1 MGLVPDRERLMRQVN
16 EAFDAAHIEETARRL
31 KPLLE
36 IDADVFE
43 LLGELG
49 FLAYVTATDVATY
62 RRNLPIPPLHK
73 RVLTLA
79 FRDALLFRRPLKFT
93 ITSKGKSESIQ
104 VTESDRLIDVD
115 LIRID

>member
-1 MGLVPDRERLMRQVN
+1 MQQVN
-16 EAFDAAHIEETARRL
+16 EAFDEAHIEATARRL
-31 KPLLE
+31 RPLLE

-43 LLGELG
+43 LLAELG
-49 FLAYVTATDVATY
+49 FLSYVIDTDIATY

-93 ITSKGKSESIQ
+93 ITSRGKSESIQ
-104 VTESDRLIDVD
+104 VTESDRLIEVD